1 MSAFAIPGDIKKM
14 STTGAPISIFIGS
27 LLSTGEKGR
36 EPYSQ
41 ELVLCPHEADSRSRE
56 RSKTSRIHV
65 GPGLPCDA
73 SAPQRRFLVAKPG

>member
-41 ELVLCPHEADSRSRE
+41 KLVLCGLSRDATTKSPFPGSQILGSPP
-56 RSKTSRIHV
+56 RS
-65 GPGLPCDA
+65 
-73 SAPQRRFLVAKPG
+73 